1 MHVIDDVGAG
11 HGPRPKVATGFRG
24 TVERFA
30 DRLVP
35 RRLAPWREQLQYL
48 VMGGYNTLFGYA
60 LFVVL
65 YTFFR
70 DTLPLTAI
78 LIVGYT
84 IGVANNYV
92 IYRVVVFRSHV
103 AVWREFPRFS
113 LVYIVTLA
121 ANLVALPLALHALKL
136 SAYVLQAAFTLIVVV
151 ATYGANKYFGFRRP
165 SGDRPNVD

>member
-1 MHVIDDVGAG
+1 MIDDLDADR
-11 HGPRPKVATGFRG
+11 GPRPEATTGFRA

-48 VMGGYNTLFGYA
+48 VVGGWNTLFGYA

-65 YTFFR
+65 YTLFR
-70 DTLPLTAI
+70 DRLPVTVI
-78 LIVGYT
+78 LVVGYA
-84 IGVANNYV
+84 IGVANNYI
-92 IYRVVVFRSHV
+92 IYKVVVFRSHA

-113 LVYIVTLA
+113 LVYLVTLA
-121 ANLVALPLALHALKL
+121 VNLVALPLALHLLPL

-151 ATYGANKYFGFRRP
+151 VTYGANKYFSFRPTVGAPP
-165 SGDRPNVD
+165 SG